1 MSALLWIGAGLA
13 ALGIAGLV
21 RCILRAARLRRSE
34 TSPEETRAVLQGL
47 VALNLASVAL
57 GGLGLALMIA
67 GGLI

>member
-13 ALGIAGLV
+13 ALGIAGLGW
-21 RCILRAARLRRSE
+21 CIARAARLRRSE
-34 TSPEETRAVLQGL
+34 ASPEETRAVLQGL

-67 GGLI
+67 GGLL